1 MNTVESVF
9 GDKVRVRV
17 CGICFDDRNNIL
29 LVKHNMADYNLWSPP
44 GGGVKLG
51 ETLYEGL
58 IREFKEET
66 GLLVTPGELL
76 FVNEFIQSPYHAIE
90 LFFNIVHWEGDVNKG
105 IEPEIASADI
115 IEEVKFISGEELEA
129 IEQEELHKILKNC
142 TNPRDILAFRGL
154 MK

>member
-1 MNTVESVF
+1 METVESVF

-17 CGICFDDRNNIL
+17 CGICFDDNNNIL
-29 LVKHNMADYNLWSPP
+29 LVKHNMGNYVLWNPP
-44 GGGVKLG
+44 GGGVKPG

-58 IREFKEET
+58 AREFKEET
-66 GLLVTPGELL
+66 GLSVTPGELL
-76 FVNEFIQSPYHAIE
+76 FVNEFIHSPYHAIE